1 MHALD
6 SLSTAL
12 LIGLFST
19 VHCLGMCGGIVGAL
33 TFSLPTEVRE
43 HPRRLGSFLLAYNT
57 GRLTSY
63 ALAGAAV
70 GLLGGGLY
78 AALPTGG
85 HLFLQ
90 AMAAT
95 LMVGIGLYLAGWFPR
110 FAAIERLGIPL
121 WRRLEPAGRRLLPVR
136 HPVLALV
143 YGAIWGWLPC
153 GLVYSAL
160 LLTVTAGGPA
170 EGALFMA
177 AFGVGTLPATLGAG
191 ILTRQIHRLTRDKR
205 VRQAAGLLLVLLAL
219 AGFLLAGPL
228 HQATPF
234 SNEQETLQCRD

>member
-1 MHALD
+1 M
-6 SLSTAL
+6 
-12 LIGLFST
+12 
-19 VHCLGMCGGIVGAL
+19 GAL
-33 TFSLPTEVRE
+33 TFSLPAQVRE
-43 HPRRLGSFLLAYNT
+43 NPARLAGFLFAYNAGRLGS
-57 GRLTSY
+57 Y
-63 ALAGAAV
+63 ALMGAAV
-70 GLLGGGLY
+70 GALGSGLY
-78 AALPTGG
+78 GALPAGG

-90 AMAAT
+90 AMATT

-121 WRRLEPAGRRLLPVR
+121 WRRLEPVGRRFLPVR
-136 HPVLALV
+136 HPGLALV

-177 AFGVGTLPATLGAG
+177 AFGVGTLPAVVGAG
-191 ILTRQIHRLTRDKR
+191 ILTRQLQRLARQPR
-205 VRQAAGLLLVLLAL
+205 VRQAAGLLLALLAL
-219 AGFLLAGPL
+219 AGFVFAGQL

-234 SNEQETLQCRD
+234 SSEEEILQCRD